1 MPLLAVPNISEGRS
15 AELLEE
21 LKAIVAAAGVR
32 VLDVHADPVHNRSV
46 FTLTAEND
54 RLVEGCVALA
64 EAASKGIDLTIHRG
78 VHPRLGAL
86 DICPFVPHEAS
97 MEQAVEAA
105 RRAAEAIAA
114 GSDLPVYLYGH
125 AATRPATRELPDLR
139 RGGLE
144 ALARRATG
152 ELPPDHGPATIEMS
166 RGVVCIGARDPLIAF
181 NVWLRADLEEAKE
194 VAARVRSTQ
203 LRALGLGISETVS
216 QVSMNLIHPE
226 VVGLEDA
233 FAAVNREAVERGL
246 QVTATEIVG
255 LVPERLLPG
264 PDATVTRLLK
274 QPGHSLEA
282 CLEATD

>member
-1 MPLLAVPNISEGRS
+1 MPLLAVPNISEGRD
-15 AELLEE
+15 EKLLAE

-32 VLDVHADPVHNRSV
+32 VLDVHTDPVHNRSV
-46 FTLTAEND
+46 FTLTAESD

-64 EAASKGIDLTIHRG
+64 EVASKRIDLSIHSG
-78 VHPRLGAL
+78 VHPRLGGL
-86 DICPFVPHEAS
+86 DICPFVPHETT
-97 MEQAVEAA
+97 MEQAVGAA

-114 GSDLPVYLYGH
+114 GSKLPVYLYGH

-152 ELPPDHGPATIEMS
+152 ELPPDHGPAEIEMS
-166 RGVVCIGARDPLIAF
+166 RGVVCVGARDPLIAF
-181 NVWLRADLEEAKE
+181 NVWLRGDLQAAKE
-194 VAARVRSTQ
+194 IAARTRSTH
-203 LRALGLGISETVS
+203 LRTLGLLISETES

-226 VVGLEDA
+226 AVGLEDA
-233 FAAVNREAVERGL
+233 FGAVNREAVERGL

-255 LVPERLLPG
+255 LVPERFLPG